1 MNVFEITYIKA
12 NSSRSHVIL
21 TFDNMEQVNVGGNII
36 GFEKKTVML
45 LGITVDNKLSFEP
58 HLNITCKTVS
68 QNLHA
73 FARLSTHILQKKL
86 KMIMRVIIIT

>member
-1 MNVFEITYIKA
+1 
-12 NSSRSHVIL
+12 
-21 TFDNMEQVNVGGNII
+21 MEQVNVGGNII
-36 GFEKKTVML
+36 SFEKKTVML
-45 LGITVDNKLSFEP
+45 LDNKLSFEP

>member
-1 MNVFEITYIKA
+1 
-12 NSSRSHVIL
+12 
-21 TFDNMEQVNVGGNII
+21 
-36 GFEKKTVML
+36 ML